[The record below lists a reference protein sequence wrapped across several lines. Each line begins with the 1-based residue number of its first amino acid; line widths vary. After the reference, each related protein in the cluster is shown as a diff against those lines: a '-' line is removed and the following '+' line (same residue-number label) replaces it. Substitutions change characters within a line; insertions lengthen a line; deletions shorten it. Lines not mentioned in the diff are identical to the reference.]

1 MSIEWTKPILE
12 MRGQILRLVN
22 TINSCLSI
30 WLSYFFSVVEVHNI
44 YTRLGLIP
52 ELFNLAPPDVMR
64 IEFHDD
70 NILEHNIG
78 KIITPTQVIT

>member
-1 MSIEWTKPILE
+1 MSIEWTKLLLE

-22 TINSCLSI
+22 KLMFVY
-30 WLSYFFSVVEVHNI
+30 LAFLFFSVVEVHNI